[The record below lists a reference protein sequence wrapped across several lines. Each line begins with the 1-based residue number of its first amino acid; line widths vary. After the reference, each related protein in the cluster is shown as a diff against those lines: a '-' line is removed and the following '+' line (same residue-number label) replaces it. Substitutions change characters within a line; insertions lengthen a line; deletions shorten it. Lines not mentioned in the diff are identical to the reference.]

1 MAPQGGDRLKQ
12 VPSMTGDRAVERA
25 PGGCSGGLLRKSSHG
40 SRAQGSPCHTGT
52 RASGGRPGSSSRTW
66 SPAKERAQNKAR
78 ALVPGPSH
86 GPAALGT
93 ALGVRDRLVLTPAAR
108 RVFVL
113 FEILCRHLHF
123 MWEANC
129 SVMFTVFPTASWK
142 LWADCRHPKPVSTGA
157 PGTQQ
162 QEDGG
167 DRAGWPVMFPR
178 GVFGSTSACVM
189 SARRGEVRPT
199 TRLSHPLERHSDVGL
214 ATTAAS
220 DAAAT
225 PEGRAQDSP
234 RAGHRPLTTRQAA
247 SSLSAKL

>member
-25 PGGCSGGLLRKSSHG
+25 LGGSSGGLLRKSSHR

-66 SPAKERAQNKAR
+66 SPARERAQNKAR
-78 ALVPGPSH
+78 ALMPGLSH

-113 FEILCRHLHF
+113 FEILCRRLHF

-129 SVMFTVFPTASWK
+129 SVMFSVPHSFLETLGRLQTPQTCK
-142 LWADCRHPKPVSTGA
+142 YGGPRHAAAGGWRR
-157 PGTQQ
+157 PG
-162 QEDGG
+162 
-167 DRAGWPVMFPR
+167 
-178 GVFGSTSACVM
+178 GVA
-189 SARRGEVRPT
+189 
-199 TRLSHPLERHSDVGL
+199 SDVSSWRL
-214 ATTAAS
+214 WVHFSLRDVCATW
-220 DAAAT
+220 
-225 PEGRAQDSP
+225 
-234 RAGHRPLTTRQAA
+234 
-247 SSLSAKL
+247 